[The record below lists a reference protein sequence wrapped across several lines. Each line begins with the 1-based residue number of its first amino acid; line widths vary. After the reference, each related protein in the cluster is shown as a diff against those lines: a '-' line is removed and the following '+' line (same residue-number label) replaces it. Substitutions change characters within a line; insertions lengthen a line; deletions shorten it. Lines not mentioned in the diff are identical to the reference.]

1 MIIFF
6 YGEDVY
12 RLREKLKAL
21 KDKFISASLGDTN
34 LAILEGNRSEY
45 NEISRQV
52 LAMPFLSKTRLV
64 IIENFLKEGKKD
76 VQEKIGEF
84 LPKVPDSTVL
94 VFAEVNNPDKRTSLY
109 KKLVKVKM
117 VQEFKPL
124 EEIQVKRW
132 LKKEAEGRGVN
143 LETDAI
149 NILSSY
155 FGGDLFR
162 QKNELEKLATSVQH
176 RKDKTITSTDVKKM
190 VRPQVESNIFALT
203 DYIGERNFKA
213 ATAELDRLEKNG
225 ENEIYILTMVV
236 RQFRNLLIIKDTLN
250 RKGQISSYQL
260 AKEVGMNPYV
270 VQKTM
275 PAAQNFQWQKLR
287 QIYKTLLSFDLA
299 LKTGKMEG
307 KVALNLF
314 LAKFCN

>member
-34 LAILEGNRSEY
+34 LAILEGKTAEY

-64 IIENFLKEGKKD
+64 IIENFLKEGRKD
-76 VQEKIGEF
+76 VQEKVGE
-84 LPKVPDSTVL
+84 LLSKVPDSTVL
-94 VFAEVNNPDKRTSLY
+94 VFAEVNSPDKRTSLY
-109 KKLVKVKM
+109 KKLSKEKM
-117 VQEFKPL
+117 AQEFAPL
-124 EEIQVKRW
+124 EEVSVKKW
-132 LKKEAEGRGVN
+132 IKKEAEKRGVN
-143 LETDAI
+143 IESDAV
-149 NILSSY
+149 NILSDY

-162 QKNELEKLATSVQH
+162 QKNELEKLVASIQH
-176 RKDKTITSTDVKKM
+176 RRNKTITSIDVKKL
-190 VRPQVESNIFALT
+190 VRPEVESNIFVLS
-203 DYIGERNFKA
+203 DYIGQKNFQM
-213 ATAELDRLEKNG
+213 ATKELDRLEKNG
-225 ENEIYILTMVV
+225 ENEIYIFTMIV
-236 RQFRNLLIIKDTLN
+236 RQFRNLLIIKDTL
-250 RKGQISSYQL
+250 RKIGNINSYQL

-270 VQKTM
+270 AQKTM
-275 PAAQNFQWQKLR
+275 PSARNFEWLKLR
-287 QIYKTLLSFDLA
+287 QIYKTLLNFDLA
-299 LKTGKMEG
+299 IKTGKMEG